1 MPYDAL
7 EGTYQKEFGS
17 LGMPEDCDD
26 EDCGDLEERGAYQ
39 EEFGSLGTS
48 WNDENKL
55 EEAFSQFL
63 GFLQY
68 IGIYT
73 YELGVRE
80 RNREERETIR
90 EGFYINY
97 LCVFV
102 RDGKDNLFW
111 HCPYECEWGLGR
123 IVKDEGTG
131 EYEKIE
137 VNKSAYEFLRR
148 HYDGDS
154 LLEELLLLFEYLGW
168 VRPDCFMKQLQKRD
182 DVGIGQW
189 LEEYTLTPKTK
200 EVEMYKTMLSKA
212 QRGRCTRC
220 GLKRLDEGSDLDHIW
235 PKSMGGTLVFGNVQ
249 LLCQGCNRSK
259 QAESWVHLVYK
270 EENRRSDMIT
280 LFQKDGM

>member
-26 EDCGDLEERGAYQ
+26 EDYGDLEERGAYQ

-48 WNDENKL
+48 WKDWNKL
-55 EEAFSQFL
+55 EKAFSQFL

-80 RNREERETIR
+80 RNREEREAIR
-90 EGFYINY
+90 EGFYIDY

-137 VNKSAYEFLRR
+137 VNKSAYEFLKE
-148 HYDGDS
+148 HYDGNS
-154 LLEELLLLFEYLGW
+154 LLEELLLLFEHLHW

-189 LEEYTLTPKTK
+189 LEGYTFKKREVETYKTK
-200 EVEMYKTMLSKA
+200 LYKA
-212 QRGRCTRC
+212 QKGRCTGC
-220 GLKRLDEGSDLDHIW
+220 GTTRSDKRFFDLDHIW
-235 PKSMGGTLVFGNVQ
+235 PECVEGELVFGNVQ
-249 LLCQGCNRSK
+249 LLCKSCNRSK
-259 QAESWVHLVYK
+259 KAKSWVHFVYE
-270 EENRRSDMIT
+270 EENLRSDMIT
-280 LFQKDGM
+280 LFKKDGM

>member
-7 EGTYQKEFGS
+7 KGTYQKEFGS
-17 LGMPEDCDD
+17 LGMSEDY
-26 EDCGDLEERGAYQ
+26 GDSEKRRAYQ

-48 WNDENKL
+48 WEDWKKL
-55 EEAFSQFL
+55 EKTFSQFL

-68 IGIYT
+68 LGIYT
-73 YELGVRE
+73 YKLGVRE
-80 RNREERETIR
+80 LNMLKREERELIR
-90 EGFYINY
+90 VGFYIDY

-123 IVKDEGTG
+123 IVEDRGTG

-182 DVGIGQW
+182 DVGIGQR
-189 LEEYTLTPKTK
+189 LEGYTFIPKTK
-200 EVEMYKTMLSKA
+200 EVEMYKKTLYKA

-235 PKSMGGTLVFGNVQ
+235 PKSMGGEYVFGNVQ

-259 QAESWVHLVYK
+259 QAESWVHLVYE

-280 LFQKDGM
+280 LFRKDGM